1 MSDAIMA
8 LDLGSAR
15 IGVAVAERFD
25 LPALPLATIA
35 HTNREADIGAITALA
50 LEREA
55 TTLVVGYPLKLD
67 GSRGPAAERVDRFV
81 EALRARFA
89 GEVVLV
95 DERLT
100 TAAATKRLTESGV
113 KGSKQRRVVDRL
125 AAVEIL
131 ESYLAR
137 RRA

>member
-1 MSDAIMA
+1 MNEAI
-8 LDLGSAR
+8 LGVDLGDSR
-15 IGVAVAERFD
+15 IGIAVAERFD
-25 LPALPLATIA
+25 LPALPLTTID
-35 HTNREADIGAITALA
+35 HKNREADIGAITALA
-50 LEREA
+50 VERNA
-55 TTLVVGYPLKLD
+55 GTLVVGYPLKLD
-67 GSRGPAAERVDRFV
+67 GTRGLAAERVDRFV
-81 EALRARFA
+81 EALRDRFE

-100 TAAATKRLTESGV
+100 TAAATKRLAATGV
-113 KGSKQRRVVDRL
+113 KGSRQRRVVDRV